1 MIDWRNTLLYKKF
14 IKELVETEKIP
25 GGVLY
30 VSKKDKVKCLE
41 AYGSFTDKDGLKQRI
56 HAHTLFDVASLT
68 KISATV
74 PSILYLI
81 AKGELKL
88 DTRVR
93 AVLPNFLHN
102 DVTIEHLLTHTSGFS
117 ADLPYRE
124 RIVARDVLG
133 EIYQKELTYEPG
145 QKMIYSDLGMILLGK
160 ITENVTEK
168 ALDVFVKEQLH
179 EPWGMKDTRFNLSEE
194 AKGQAASTEKYQG
207 AFIQGEV
214 HDEKAYQLGG
224 VSGSAGLFSTIE
236 DMATYARILLYT
248 ESQSIIPPSYL
259 KMAVEHR
266 QFNRG
271 LGFEVWSGLG
281 EAPSCGEKWSTGS
294 FGHTG
299 FTGTS
304 LWVDPTNE
312 LIAVFLSNTVHYG
325 RDTPIRSIRKRL
337 HTMIFETEY

>member
-1 MIDWRNTLLYKKF
+1 MYKDY
-14 IKELVETEKIP
+14 IKELVDSWEIP

-30 VSKKDKVKCLE
+30 VSRKDEVKCLE
-41 AYGSFTDKDGLKQRI
+41 AYGSFTDRDGVKQPI
-56 HAHTLFDVASLT
+56 HVNTPFDVASLT
-68 KISATV
+68 KITATV

-81 AKGELKL
+81 AKEELKL
-88 DTRVR
+88 DTKVKD
-93 AVLPNFLHN
+93 VLPKFRHD

-124 RIVARDVLG
+124 RKIERDVLK

-160 ITENVTEK
+160 ITETVSDQ
-168 ALDVFVKEQLH
+168 ALDVFVKEQIH
-179 EPWGMKDTRFNLSEE
+179 EPWGMKHTRFNLSEE
-194 AKGQAASTEKYQG
+194 AKRQAASTEMYQDS
-207 AFIQGEV
+207 FIQGEV
-214 HDEKAYQLGG
+214 HDEKAFQLGG

-236 DMATYARILLYT
+236 DMAIYARILLYP
-248 ESQSIIPPSYL
+248 ESQSVIPTTYM

-271 LGFEVWSGLG
+271 LGFEVWSGIG
-281 EAPSCGEKWSTGS
+281 EALSCGDKWSIGS

-304 LWVDPTNE
+304 LWVDPKNQLT
-312 LIAVFLSNTVHYG
+312 AVFLTNAVHYG
-325 RDTPIRSIRKRL
+325 RETSIRSIRKKL
-337 HTMIFETEY
+337 HTLIFETEN

>member
-1 MIDWRNTLLYKKF
+1 MYKEY
-14 IKELVETEKIP
+14 IKDLVETGEIP

-30 VSKKDKVKCLE
+30 VSKKDEVKCLE
-41 AYGSFTDKDGLKQRI
+41 AYGSFTDRDGVKQHI
-56 HAHTLFDVASLT
+56 HANTLFDVASLT

-74 PSILYLI
+74 PSILYLV

-88 DTRVR
+88 DTKVE
-93 AVLPNFLHN
+93 AVLPKFQNS
-102 DVTIEHLLTHTSGFS
+102 DVTIEHLLIHTSGLS

-124 RIVARDVLG
+124 RKIERDVLQ
-133 EIYQKELTYEPG
+133 EIYQKELTYVPG

-160 ITENVTEK
+160 ITENVTDQ
-168 ALDVFVKEQLH
+168 ALDIFVKEKIH
-179 EPWGMKDTRFNLSEE
+179 EPWGMMHTRFNLSVE
-194 AKGQAASTEKYQG
+194 AKKKAASTEKYQDSY
-207 AFIQGEV
+207 IQGEV

-236 DMATYARILLYT
+236 DMAIYARILLYPG
-248 ESQSIIPPSYL
+248 SQSVIPPSHL

-281 EAPSCGEKWSTGS
+281 DAPSCGDKWSIGS

-304 LWVDPTNE
+304 LWVDPTNQ
-312 LIAVFLSNTVHYG
+312 LIGVFLTNAVHYG
-325 RDTPIRSIRKRL
+325 RETPIRSIRKKL
-337 HTMIFETEY
+337 HTLIFETENIH

>member
-1 MIDWRNTLLYKKF
+1 MYKDY
-14 IKELVETEKIP
+14 IKELVETGEIP

-30 VSKKDKVKCLE
+30 VSKKDEVKCLE
-41 AYGSFTDKDGLKQRI
+41 AYGSFTNKGGVKQRI
-56 HAHTLFDVASLT
+56 HANTLFDVASLT

-74 PSILYLI
+74 PSILYLV

-88 DTRVR
+88 DTKVR
-93 AVLPNFLHN
+93 AVMPEFRHN
-102 DVTIEHLLTHTSGFS
+102 VVTIEHLLTHTSGFS
-117 ADLPYRE
+117 ADLPYME
-124 RIVARDVLG
+124 RKIERDVLG
-133 EIYQKELTYEPG
+133 EIYQKELNYEPG

-160 ITENVTEK
+160 ITETVTGQS
-168 ALDVFVKEQLH
+168 LDVFVKEQLH
-179 EPWGMKDTRFNLSEE
+179 EPWGMKDTRFNLSQE

-224 VSGSAGLFSTIE
+224 VSGSAGLFSTIG
-236 DMATYARILLYT
+236 DMATYARILLYP
-248 ESQSIIPPSYL
+248 ESQSIIPPAYL

-271 LGFEVWSGLG
+271 LGFEVWSGIG

-312 LIAVFLSNTVHYG
+312 LIAVFLSNAVHYG
-325 RDTPIRSIRKRL
+325 RETPIRSIRKKL
-337 HTMIFETEY
+337 HTLISETEN

>member
-1 MIDWRNTLLYKKF
+1 MYKEY
-14 IKELVETEKIP
+14 IKELVETGEIP

-30 VSKKDKVKCLE
+30 VSKKDEVKCLE
-41 AYGSFTDKDGLKQRI
+41 SYGSFTDKDGVKQRI
-56 HAHTLFDVASLT
+56 HANTLFDVASLT

-81 AKGELKL
+81 AKKELKL
-88 DTRVR
+88 DTKVR
-93 AVLPNFLHN
+93 DVLPGFRHN
-102 DVTIEHLLTHTSGFS
+102 EVTIEHLLTHTSGFS

-124 RIVARDVLG
+124 RKIERDVLQ

-160 ITENVTEK
+160 ITEKVTDE
-168 ALDVFVKEQLH
+168 ALDIFVKEQIH
-179 EPWGMKDTRFNLSEE
+179 EPWGMKHTRFNLSEE
-194 AKGQAASTEKYQG
+194 AKRQAASTEKYQDS
-207 AFIQGEV
+207 FIQGEV

-236 DMATYARILLYT
+236 DMAIYARILLYP
-248 ESQSIIPPSYL
+248 ESQSVIPQAYL

-271 LGFEVWSGLG
+271 LGFEVWSGIG
-281 EAPSCGEKWSTGS
+281 EAPSCGEKWSVGS

-304 LWVDPTNE
+304 LWMDPTNE
-312 LIAVFLSNTVHYG
+312 VTAVFLTNAVHYG
-325 RDTPIRSIRKRL
+325 RETPIRSIRKKL
-337 HTMIFETEY
+337 HTLIYETENIH